1 MTDSETPTKM
11 KRLSCSYHSIIDTS
25 EFNASISKGVSGAV
39 VDENFLADQ
48 HQHQH
53 SASRCV
59 GDLDTITSEGKQSAD
74 SLPMPLT
81 GGVCDYLEMASFGTD
96 DI

>member
-1 MTDSETPTKM
+1 M
-11 KRLSCSYHSIIDTS
+11 KRLSCSYYSKIDTA

-39 VDENFLADQ
+39 VDENFLGDL
-48 HQHQH
+48 

-59 GDLDTITSEGKQSAD
+59 GDLDTIISEGKQSAD

-81 GGVCDYLEMASFGTD
+81 SGV
-96 DI
+96 

>member
-39 VDENFLADQ
+39 VDEKFMGDL
-48 HQHQH
+48 

-59 GDLDTITSEGKQSAD
+59 GDLDKIISEGKQSAD

-81 GGVCDYLEMASFGTD
+81 GGVYDYLEMASLKSSKLLK
-96 DI
+96 